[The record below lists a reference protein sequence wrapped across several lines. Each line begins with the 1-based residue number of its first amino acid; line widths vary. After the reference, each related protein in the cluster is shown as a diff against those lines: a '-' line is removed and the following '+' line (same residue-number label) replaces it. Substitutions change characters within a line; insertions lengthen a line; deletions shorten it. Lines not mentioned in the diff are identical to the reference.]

1 MRQTIEN
8 AIAATQAGNLS
19 LATQTLQKLSLES
32 PQVTLAQDTQERQ
45 KALEIALEILQR
57 GDFQQRWDIAKFFL
71 KFGDMAIAPLISLL
85 ENESEDVE
93 TRWFAAR
100 ILSDFDRPSCIVALV
115 ELLHKTEE
123 EELLLVAA
131 QSLANIGNTA
141 ILALNGL
148 LVRPQTRFLA
158 VKALAQI
165 RRSHV
170 IEPLMQVVNDPRVE
184 IRAIAIEA
192 LGSFHDERI
201 LPILLA
207 ALKDVAASVRKEAAI
222 ALGMR
227 AALDEREQLVESLK
241 PLLYDFNL
249 EVCQQAA
256 MALGRMKSD
265 EAAIALFSVLQS
277 SVTPV
282 ALKLTLVMALSW
294 IETSRALSYLQTALS
309 WDNTEVRQ
317 AIITGLGRQELPAL
331 KIQASQILI
340 DFYHSQASSN
350 WETQIKQTLAMALG
364 ELGESTAIALLV
376 QLFHEEEATVK
387 LHAIAALKKFPNS
400 LYSQAA
406 LGDR

>member
-8 AIAATQAGNLS
+8 AIAATQAGNFS
-19 LATQTLQKLSLES
+19 LATQTLQKLPLES
-32 PQVTLAQDTQERQ
+32 PRVPDRQESQ

-57 GDFQQRWDIAKFFL
+57 GDFQQRWDIAKFFP
-71 KFGDMAIAPLISLL
+71 KFGDIAIAPLIAML
-85 ENESEDVE
+85 ENERENIE
-93 TRWFAAR
+93 ARWFAAR

-141 ILALNGL
+141 ILALNNL
-148 LVRPQTRFLA
+148 LDREDTRFLA

-165 RRSHV
+165 RRSDV
-170 IEPLMQVVNDPRVE
+170 IEPLLQVVDDPSAE
-184 IRAIAIEA
+184 IRAIALEA
-192 LGSFHDERI
+192 LGSFHDDRI
-201 LPILLA
+201 LPILLE
-207 ALKDVAASVRKEAAI
+207 ALKDIAASVRKEAAI
-222 ALGMR
+222 SLGMR
-227 AALDEREQLVESLK
+227 GAIDDRDRLVESLQ

-265 EAAIALFSVLQS
+265 EAAKALFSVLQS

-282 ALKLTLVMALSW
+282 PLKLTLAMALSW
-294 IETSRALSYLQTALS
+294 IETPRSLTYLQTTLS
-309 WDNTEVRQ
+309 WDNTVVRQ
-317 AIITGLGRQELPAL
+317 AIITGLGRQELPTL
-331 KIQASQILI
+331 KIQATQILI
-340 DFYHSQASSN
+340 DFYHSQTPTD
-350 WETQIKQTLAMALG
+350 WEPQIKQTLAMALG
-364 ELGESTAIALLV
+364 ELGQSKAIALLF
-376 QLFHEEEATVK
+376 QLSQEEDYTVK

-400 LYSQAA
+400 FYSQAT

>member
-19 LATQTLQKLSLES
+19 LATQSLQKLPLES
-32 PQVTLAQDTQERQ
+32 PQVTDTEERP

-57 GDFQQRWDIAKFFL
+57 GDFQQRWEIAKLFS
-71 KFGDMAIAPLISLL
+71 KFGDMAIAPLVAML

-93 TRWFAAR
+93 ARWFAAR
-100 ILSDFDRPSCIVALV
+100 ILSDFDRPACIVALV
-115 ELLHKTEE
+115 ELLHKTDE
-123 EELLLVAA
+123 EELSLVAA

-141 ILALNGL
+141 VVALSQL
-148 LVRPQTRFLA
+148 LLSPETRFLA

-165 RRSHV
+165 RRSDA
-170 IEPLMQVVNDPRVE
+170 IEPLLQVVNDPSQE

-201 LPILLA
+201 LPILLEG
-207 ALKDVAASVRKEAAI
+207 LKDIAASVRKEAAI

-227 AALDEREQLVESLK
+227 AAIEDRKRLVESLK

-256 MALGRMKSD
+256 MALGRMKND

-282 ALKLTLVMALSW
+282 PLKLTLVMALSW
-294 IETSRALSYLQTALS
+294 IETSRSLTYLQTALS
-309 WDNTEVRQ
+309 EDNTAIRQ
-317 AIITGLGRQELPAL
+317 AIITGLGRQELSAL
-331 KIQASQILI
+331 KIQATQILI
-340 DFYHSQASSN
+340 DFYHSQASN
-350 WETQIKQTLAMALG
+350 NREPQIKQTLAMALG
-364 ELGESTAIALLV
+364 ELGQSKAIELLV
-376 QLFHEEEATVK
+376 QFSQEEDYTVK

-400 LYSQAA
+400 LYSQAV